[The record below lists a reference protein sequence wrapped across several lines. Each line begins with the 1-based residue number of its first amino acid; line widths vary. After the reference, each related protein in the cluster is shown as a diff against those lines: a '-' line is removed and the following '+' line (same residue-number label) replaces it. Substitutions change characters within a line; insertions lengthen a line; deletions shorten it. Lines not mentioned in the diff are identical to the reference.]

1 VAYQP
6 CYSAVYFRRLYARC
20 STGARN
26 FGGLSQRN
34 HEGVG
39 SRDTYGISDH
49 SSENCTVPLAI
60 YTQLLMHSLTWA
72 LRIVRVELARQKRG
86 GGHLEE
92 EYGGVEER
100 LYKKRARQNRMQ
112 QAKDSGMLTI
122 VP

>member
-1 VAYQP
+1 VRATSEAYRSGTTKGP
-6 CYSAVYFRRLYARC
+6 
-20 STGARN
+20 GA
-26 FGGLSQRN
+26 G
-34 HEGVG
+34 
-39 SRDTYGISDH
+39 DTYGISDH
-49 SSENCTVPLAI
+49 SSENCAVPLAT

-112 QAKDSGMLTI
+112 QAKDSGMLTM